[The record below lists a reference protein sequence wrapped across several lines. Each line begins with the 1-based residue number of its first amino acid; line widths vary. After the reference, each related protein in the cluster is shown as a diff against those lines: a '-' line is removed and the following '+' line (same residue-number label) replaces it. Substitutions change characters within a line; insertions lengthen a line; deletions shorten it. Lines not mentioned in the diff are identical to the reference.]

1 MPRLLDP
8 KVICRNYELV
18 TLADV
23 KRIITA
29 GKSKRCGMKDFAVEV
44 EEVELTEQI
53 DITVPSA
60 IYGRWPEKKILKPGT
75 YFNVR
80 LEYIV

>member
-1 MPRLLDP
+1 MPRLLNP

-23 KRIITA
+23 KRIIAA

-44 EEVELTEQI
+44 EEVELTECTE
-53 DITVPSA
+53 ITVPSRFN
-60 IYGRWPEKKILKPGT
+60 RWPETKILNPGS